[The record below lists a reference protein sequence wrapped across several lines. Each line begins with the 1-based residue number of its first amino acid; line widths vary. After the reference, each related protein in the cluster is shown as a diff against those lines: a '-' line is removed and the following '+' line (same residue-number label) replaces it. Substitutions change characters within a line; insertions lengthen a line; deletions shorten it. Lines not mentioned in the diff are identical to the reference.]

1 MRYDDP
7 NVPLSAVAGLVG
19 ALLLFVTIVALQAV
33 FNSMQRA
40 ELERKVVTR
49 PSEDLQRLRA
59 QQQEQLGSYG
69 WVDQNAGTVRLP
81 VERAM
86 ELVASEAAKR

>member
-7 NVPLSAVAGLVG
+7 NVSASAVVGIVG
-19 ALLLFVTIVALQAV
+19 AILLFVVIVALQAV

-59 QQQEQLGSYG
+59 RQLEQLGSYG
-69 WVDQNAGTVRLP
+69 WVDQNAGTVRIP
-81 VERAM
+81 VERAI
-86 ELVASEAAKR
+86 ELVASEAAQR

>member
-40 ELERKVVTR
+40 EVERKVVTR

>member
-81 VERAM
+81 GERAM

>member
-40 ELERKVVTR
+40 EVERKVVTR

-86 ELVASEAAKR
+86 ELVASEAVRR